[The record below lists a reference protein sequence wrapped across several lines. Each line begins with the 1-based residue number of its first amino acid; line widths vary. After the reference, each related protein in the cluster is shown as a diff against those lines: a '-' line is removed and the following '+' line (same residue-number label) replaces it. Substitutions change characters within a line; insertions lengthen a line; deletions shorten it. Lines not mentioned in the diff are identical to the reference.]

1 MLLNR
6 GRDLRFRPT
15 LTSAAI
21 FLSLKCGEM
30 NFQDIHSRLVSRFG
44 DRITGLNAENIDPWI
59 EVAPQAIAEVS
70 AFLKSDPDLQFDG
83 LNNLSAT
90 DWFDADPKKQAK
102 LGEPRVEVVYHLYS
116 FSLRHSVV
124 IKVKLPR
131 WQGDVAGQLPEIPTV
146 SSVWGIAD
154 WHEREAFDLV
164 GIQFVGHPDLR
175 RILCSED
182 WEGHPLRK
190 DYEFPLEYHGIRAR

>member
-1 MLLNR
+1 M
-6 GRDLRFRPT
+6 T
-15 LTSAAI
+15 I
-21 FLSLKCGEM
+21 
-30 NFQDIHSRLVSRFG
+30 QDIHVRLCGQFG
-44 DRITGLNAENIDPWI
+44 DRITGANFENIDPWI
-59 EVAPQAIAEVS
+59 EVAPEAIVEVAE
-70 AFLKSDPDLQFDG
+70 FLKHDSALQFDA

-102 LGEPRVEVVYHLYS
+102 LGDPRIELIYHLYS
-116 FSLRHSVV
+116 YSLKHSA
-124 IKVKLPR
+124 ILKVRLPR
-131 WQGDVAGQLPEIPTV
+131 WQNGEPGRLPEVPTV
-146 SSVWGIAD
+146 SGVWAVAD
-154 WHEREAFDLV
+154 WHEREAFDLM